1 MNNDSDSDNSDNT
14 VIPIKQIDLTGK
26 QVVNY
31 REVLTDKE
39 IEAIEHECS
48 LYEIRPAAAIDA
60 LQIVQ
65 RERRWISDKSLYAIA
80 NMLDMSATELE
91 GIATF
96 YNLIYRRPVGEHV
109 IHLCNSISCWLH
121 DYQTIADYLCK
132 TLKIEFGE
140 TTQDGKITLL
150 PNVCLGCCDK
160 APALMLDG
168 ELIESL
174 NVEVIDNLLQV
185 LTGGK
190 NA

>member
-1 MNNDSDSDNSDNT
+1 MNND
-14 VIPIKQIDLTGK
+14 IPIKQVDLAGQ

-31 REVLTDKE
+31 RDVLTDKE
-39 IEAIEHECS
+39 IAAIEHECS
-48 LYEIRPAAAIDA
+48 LYEIRSAAAIDA

-65 RERRWISDKSLYAIA
+65 NERRWISDESLYAIA
-80 NMLDMSATELE
+80 NMLGMSATELE

-109 IHLCNSISCWLH
+109 IHLCTSISCWLH
-121 DYQTIADYLCK
+121 DYQTIADHLRK
-132 TLKIEFGE
+132 TLKIEFGQ

-168 ELIESL
+168 ELVESL
-174 NVEVIDNLLQV
+174 NIEVIDNLVKRLSGV
-185 LTGGK
+185 DNG
-190 NA
+190 

>member
-1 MNNDSDSDNSDNT
+1 MNND
-14 VIPIKQIDLTGK
+14 IPIKQVDLAAK
-26 QVVNY
+26 QVVNCHQELNY
-31 REVLTDKE
+31 HQVLTDKE

-48 LYEIRPAAAIDA
+48 FYATRAAAAIDA

-65 RERRWISDKSLYAIA
+65 RQRRWISDESLYAIA
-80 NMLDMSATELE
+80 DMLDMSGTELE

-121 DYQTIADYLCK
+121 DYHPLADYLCK
-132 TLKIEFGE
+132 TLNIELGQ

-174 NVEVIDNLLQV
+174 NIEVINNLLV
-185 LTGGK
+185 RLTGGE